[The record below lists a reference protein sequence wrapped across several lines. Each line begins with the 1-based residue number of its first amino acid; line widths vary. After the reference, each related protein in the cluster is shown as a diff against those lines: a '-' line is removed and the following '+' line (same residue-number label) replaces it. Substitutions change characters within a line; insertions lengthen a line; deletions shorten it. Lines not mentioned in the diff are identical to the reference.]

1 LREGLGREKDRLDWV
16 WLRTDD
22 TPLRPALREAVQAA
36 TVVAVAP
43 EALQAWLEPAPGQR
57 LEDHLYLVD
66 PSGNWMMRFPAALDP
81 KQARRDVER
90 VLRASSSW
98 DKAGR
103 P

>member
-1 LREGLGREKDRLDWV
+1 
-16 WLRTDD
+16 
-22 TPLRPALREAVQAA
+22 
-36 TVVAVAP
+36 
-43 EALQAWLEPAPGQR
+43 